1 MTLEE
6 HIRQDG
12 PNECLKI
19 HDRMI
24 EELSEKKRVGKVPD
38 KPKLF

>member
-19 HDRMI
+19 HDRML
-24 EELSEKKRVGKVPD
+24 EELSEGKRVGKVLD
-38 KPKLF
+38 KHKLF